1 MTTVTLRNYSKLPFN
16 LITRATVVAQV
27 WFRLRF
33 CFLFCFSLSWY
44 CNYCAIFPDSVCL
57 LSSTWSSCL
66 SFAQVVRSVRCHR
79 NILNCSS
86 VMWLVSM
93 LVINTL
99 TMLDTIE
106 HADRGRPT
114 LKDDERSR
122 NTYAEQVFIQKLS
135 NNLMQKLSLY
145 YMQNQYNLAAI
156 FKNSIVIC
164 IEYFERFLDK

>member
-1 MTTVTLRNYSKLPFN
+1 MRMLAFIENWHWGIKYCQIKSVSAGVMTTVTLRNYSKLPFN
-16 LITRATVVAQV
+16 LITRATVVARV

-33 CFLFCFSLSWY
+33 CFLFCFSVL
-44 CNYCAIFPDSVCL
+44 ILQL
-57 LSSTWSSCL
+57 L
-66 SFAQVVRSVRCHR
+66 RNICHR

-164 IEYFERFLDK
+164 IEYFERFLHK